1 MTNYFKGSDFFN
13 EQLINLC
20 MSWLGDPIFS
30 IRDASINNLKRL
42 VEIFGVS
49 WGDANIFPRIINLYN
64 SETYL
69 SRMTSLFS
77 VHSLVPIVGPE
88 VLNNSFLPLL
98 IKMAADPVPNIR
110 FNVAQTLQ
118 LVSTHVDA
126 DSVNNNIK
134 PILTTLLED
143 NDTDVK
149 YYAFMAL
156 HAIGS

>member
-1 MTNYFKGSDFFN
+1 
-13 EQLINLC
+13 
-20 MSWLGDPIFS
+20 MSWLGDAIFS
-30 IRDASINNLKRL
+30 IRDASINNIKKL
-42 VEIFGVS
+42 VEIFGIP
-49 WGDANIFPRIINLYN
+49 WGEANIFPRIIVLYN

-77 VHSLVPIVGPE
+77 VHSLVPIVGAE
-88 VLNNSFLPLL
+88 VLTNTFLPLAL
-98 IKMAADPVPNIR
+98 RMAADPVPNIR

-118 LVSTHVDA
+118 LVAKYTSAEVTEA
-126 DSVNNNIK
+126 QIK
-134 PILTTLLED
+134 PALTTLLED